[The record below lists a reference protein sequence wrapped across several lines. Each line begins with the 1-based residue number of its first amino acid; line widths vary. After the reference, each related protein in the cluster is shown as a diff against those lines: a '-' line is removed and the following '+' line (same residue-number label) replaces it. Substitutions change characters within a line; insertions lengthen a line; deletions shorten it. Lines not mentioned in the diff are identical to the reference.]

1 MSQPRKL
8 TVSPAAMRFSGR
20 VKFDAPTQPAECGQ
34 RAPVPISVLARTGE
48 PIYHWWWGWIVHD
61 MAGFTAAKESI
72 VFDWCHCDDEI
83 MGVATAFDASND
95 GLTVSGKLTPFCE
108 DDRASE
114 VIFKSAND
122 VPYEASIDWSGPCRI
137 EELTAGA
144 KATVNGQTIVGP
156 AYIVREWSVSAVA
169 ICPHGADSGTAVQF
183 QGNQSSAAEVEVS
196 IFRFS
201 HEGDMAQNP
210 GSVVPPGA
218 AGAQTQTFSR
228 DELLGQLKRFTDAFG
243 PEKGQAHFHAG
254 KQFSEAVEVE
264 FGALKA
270 ELTEAKT
277 KFAAEL
283 KAAEDKHAAESKKWA
298 DEKAEFEKQIALF
311 KKNSGEQSPLSFSS
325 ADGKDSSTPGATP
338 DAAVAKLAATIK
350 LPGAKT

>member
-1 MSQPRKL
+1 MAEPRKVS
-8 TVSPAAMRFSGR
+8 VSPAALRFSAR
-20 VKFDAPTQPAECGQ
+20 VKFDAATQPAECGN
-34 RAPVPISVLARTGE
+34 RAPVPLSVLARTGE

-72 VFDWCHCDDEI
+72 VFDWCHDDDEI

-95 GLTVSGKLTPFCE
+95 GLTVSGKLTPFCD

-114 VIFKSAND
+114 VIFKSNAG

-144 KATVNGQTIVGP
+144 KATVNGQTITGP

-183 QGNQSSAAEVEVS
+183 SGNQSSAAEVEVS

-201 HEGDMAQNP
+201 QEGDMSQTP
-210 GSVVPPGA
+210 GSLPPGA
-218 AGAQTQTFSR
+218 AGAQSQTFSR

-243 PEKGQAHFHAG
+243 PEKGQSYFHAG
-254 KQFSEAVEVE
+254 KQFADAVEAE
-264 FGALKA
+264 FGAIKTELA
-270 ELTEAKT
+270 ETKT

-283 KAAEDKHAAESKKWA
+283 KAKDEAHAAEAKKWA

-311 KKNSGEQSPLSFSS
+311 KKNAGEQSPLSFSS
-325 ADGKDSSTPGATP
+325 ADGKDSSTPSATH

-350 LPGAKT
+350 LPGSRT